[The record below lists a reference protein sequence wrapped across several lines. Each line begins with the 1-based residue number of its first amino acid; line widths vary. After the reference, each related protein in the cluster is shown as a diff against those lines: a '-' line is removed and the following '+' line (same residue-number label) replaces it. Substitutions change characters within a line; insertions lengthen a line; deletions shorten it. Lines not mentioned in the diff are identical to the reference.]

1 MSVNPGRRPRKYGKN
16 VDNHNR
22 FYYINSTK
30 MKKVLSR
37 IWAAWKRGAHA
48 VGRFQT
54 RVIITLFYC
63 LILSPMGVLMR
74 LFGWDPLETRKS
86 KAQRGS
92 NWKPVGDGEP
102 DIESLRRQS

>member
-1 MSVNPGRRPRKYGKN
+1 MSINPGCRPRKYAKN

-30 MKKVLSR
+30 MKKVLSG
-37 IWAAWKRGAHA
+37 IWAAWKRAAHV

-63 LILSPMGVLMR
+63 LILSPVGLLMR
-74 LFGWDPLETRKS
+74 LCGWDPLESRKS
-86 KAQRGS
+86 KAARGT
-92 NWKPVGDGEP
+92 NWKAVKDGEP
-102 DIESLRRQS
+102 DHESLRRQS